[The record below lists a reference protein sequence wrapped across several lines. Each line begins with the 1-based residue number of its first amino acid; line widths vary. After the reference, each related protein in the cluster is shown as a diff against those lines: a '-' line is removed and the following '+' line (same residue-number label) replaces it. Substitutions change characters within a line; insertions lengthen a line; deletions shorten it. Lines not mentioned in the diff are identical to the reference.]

1 MSLVKIYTTDTCK
14 YCQLAKD
21 YFKSNSIEY
30 KEYNVAEDM
39 EARSEMVKVSG
50 QMSVPVISIDE
61 NIIIGFNK
69 DEIDKVLGLVK

>member
-39 EARSEMVKVSG
+39 EARSEKVKVSG
-50 QMSVPVISIDE
+50 QMRAPVISIDE

>member
-1 MSLVKIYTTDTCK
+1 MVKIYTTDTCK

>member
-50 QMSVPVISIDE
+50 QMRVPVISIDE

>member
-1 MSLVKIYTTDTCK
+1 MVKIYTTDTCK

-39 EARSEMVKVSG
+39 EARSEMIKASG
-50 QMSVPVISIDE
+50 QMRVPVISINE
-61 NIIIGFNK
+61 TIIIGFNK
-69 DEIDKVLGLVK
+69 NEIDKALNLI